1 MPTDRTYSLL
11 LTLDDNHHGRNTRHL
26 VATVVSVDEHGHL
39 YSASEYRAPE
49 EAALADFRITAFL
62 DSSEEHAWGFS
73 HGYQPYLVDLDR
85 AETIVRT
92 LRKIAKGLDKATTEQ
107 GHVTDFADYLF
118 RVAKI
123 LRIRSFYLR
132 NSDRRREITGQ
143 MFSQVDAA
151 SVQHWVREQEQQYA
165 KQPAHAG

>member
-11 LTLDDNHHGRNTRHL
+11 LTLDDDHSDGTRRL
-26 VATVVSVDEHGHL
+26 VATVVSVDEHDHL
-39 YSASEYRAPE
+39 HTPSDHSPPD
-49 EAALADFRITAFL
+49 EAALADFRITAYL

-107 GHVTDFADYLF
+107 GHVTNFADYLF

-143 MFSQVDAA
+143 KFSRVDAT
-151 SVQHWVREQEQQYA
+151 SVQHWVREQEKQHG

>member
-11 LTLDDNHHGRNTRHL
+11 PTLDDDHSDGARRL
-26 VATVVSVDEHGHL
+26 VAAAVSVDEHGHL
-39 YSASEYRAPE
+39 YQPRDHGTPE
-49 EAALADFRITAFL
+49 EVALADFRITAFL

-92 LRKIAKGLDKATTEQ
+92 LRKIAKGLDKATAER

-143 MFSQVDAA
+143 AFAQVDAT
-151 SVQHWVREQEQQYA
+151 SIQHWVREQE
-165 KQPAHAG
+165 